1 MGRRRC
7 PAIAMPLVHP
17 QRFQPLADLC
27 PPSPIHGVKRP
38 HNAPVSSH
46 GGLVRPATLRRQER
60 RGTGAV
66 VRFHRGAGAD
76 RSRNRPGVRSRVAGS
91 RGILG
96 RTGDRGSL
104 LRPAR
109 RRLMGLGDKTATARR
124 PELAGQ
130 PSARSVIPF
139 VETVLKNS
147 HSGRRPGAPPSPPH
161 FAGPTPRRRS
171 RFPSRAT
178 PRHLVKPP
186 LAPQLQSLPKSHLR
200 SRQEP

>member
-1 MGRRRC
+1 MEGFFKSHGHRGCAKSPFVSPLRFEPPPHDMGRRRC
-7 PAIAMPLVHP
+7 SAIIMPLVHP

-38 HNAPVSSH
+38 HNTPVSSH
-46 GGLVRPATLRRQER
+46 RRARLACDLAAARAE
-60 RGTGAV
+60 GTGAMV
-66 VRFHRGAGAD
+66 KSRRGAGAD
-76 RSRNRPGVRSRVAGS
+76 RPGNRPGVRSRVAGS

-130 PSARSVIPF
+130 PTARSVTPF
-139 VETVLKNS
+139 VETVLTNS
-147 HSGRRPGAPPSPPH
+147 HSGRRPGTPPSPPN
-161 FAGPTPRRRS
+161 FA
-171 RFPSRAT
+171 AT
-178 PRHLVKPP
+178 ARG
-186 LAPQLQSLPKSHLR
+186 
-200 SRQEP
+200 